1 MTSQICIIIAIVAY
15 LGMMIYIGITYS
27 KKNTQAAESRI
38 RDADMAK
45 ESLEFTKHNILKQA
59 AESVL
64 AQANHSKDGILS
76 LLQ

>member
-1 MTSQICIIIAIVAY
+1 MRSHFGALQNRMESAMAVDDIMAE
-15 LGMMIYIGITYS
+15 
-27 KKNTQAAESRI
+27 NTQAAESRI